1 MTSVIVKP
9 IFTEKQTAI
18 TDKFENRYGFIVVPS
33 ANKVQIKNAVEALYN
48 VHVESVNTMK
58 YDGKKKSRY
67 TKAGIIHGKTSSFK
81 KAIVTLKQ
89 GETIDLFSNI

>member
-1 MTSVIVKP
+1 MSVIVKP

-18 TDKFENRYGFIVVPS
+18 SEKFENRYGFIVVPS
-33 ANKVQIKNAVEALYN
+33 ANKVEIKKAVETLYN

-58 YDGKKKSRY
+58 YDGKERSRFTKSGVVTGR
-67 TKAGIIHGKTSSFK
+67 TSSYK
-81 KAIVTLKQ
+81 KAIVTLKK